1 MTLFSK
7 HYKHTDRPHKLCSLS
22 VLIIGCL
29 AVFIVSPLDCA
40 AQKPASTPL
49 FASATDTVT
58 GALSC
63 DIDATTFFRDA
74 EFFMPFT
81 KGYTASGFRLAPA
94 LRYNINDKASIRGGV
109 LFTGIAGSTGLWKVE
124 PIVTLRYQ
132 PTQWLRLT
140 MGTIDGN
147 LCHHL
152 DEPLYNRERWVYD
165 YKEDGLQIQTHTRHW
180 ESDTWLDWEHFLEPW
195 TPDQEQFTLGTRQQF
210 RFHGDN
216 WSVQLP
222 FSFLGTHRGGQFSTL
237 DTCIETLFNGSAG
250 LGCGYRNDRFALDLT
265 LPAYFYKKAT
275 SAPETHLPFDQGWG
289 IYPQLS
295 GTLTLPQFSIHLVCG
310 YWYGH
315 HFISSRGSHLFQST
329 SWFDPNFCQAER
341 HLATFDI
348 SISHCYRQLDFAI
361 DAQFYYDPDHRKL
374 DLAVGIAMR
383 FNKSW
388 RIF

>member
-1 MTLFSK
+1 MFGCPHFTLEEAQYIAK
-7 HYKHTDRPHKLCSLS
+7 NIEGKKLAIPMYILVSSHALQMAERMGIKD
-22 VLIIGCL
+22 VL
-29 AVFIVSPLDCA
+29 DA
-40 AQKPASTPL
+40 A
-49 FASATDTVT
+49 
-58 GALSC
+58 GAELIADSC
-63 DIDATTFFRDA
+63 
-74 EFFMPFT
+74 
-81 KGYTASGFRLAPA
+81 
-94 LRYNINDKASIRGGV
+94 
-109 LFTGIAGSTGLWKVE
+109 
-124 PIVTLRYQ
+124 
-132 PTQWLRLT
+132 
-140 MGTIDGN
+140 
-147 LCHHL
+147 
-152 DEPLYNRERWVYD
+152 
-165 YKEDGLQIQTHTRHW
+165 
-180 ESDTWLDWEHFLEPW
+180 
-195 TPDQEQFTLGTRQQF
+195 PDQSCWHYLKGKVGITESPKCAYYPR
-210 RFHGDN
+210 R
-216 WSVQLP
+216 
-222 FSFLGTHRGGQFSTL
+222 RGINFMIRDL

-329 SWFDPNFCQAER
+329 SWFDPDFCQAER